1 MRSNI
6 GIAAGVIMPTII
18 TAHMVSVSAKSVVC
32 HGPVVVIP
40 MAAIDAADRP
50 PVIPA
55 RTWARYTHA
64 SAVTS
69 TMQLATRMLRTGSA
83 PRTVVCFGARGSS
96 MAERWRMTGQVLVAC
111 NCDWGCPCN
120 FNARPTTG
128 KCEGG
133 WTWHVD
139 TGAYGNVTL
148 DGLNF
153 SVYAN
158 WPGAIHEGNGEA
170 VIFIDERADD
180 RQRSAIETLVGGTVG
195 GPWGVLGW
203 TWPKVHG
210 PYAAPYEITFDGV
223 NSRVR
228 CGDDVEIEGGPIRNP
243 VSGAAAYPGVLLP
256 QGIIVKRAELG
267 ATARF
272 RLGRGLAY
280 DHSGKYLAVGP
291 FEYAST

>member
-1 MRSNI
+1 
-6 GIAAGVIMPTII
+6 
-18 TAHMVSVSAKSVVC
+18 
-32 HGPVVVIP
+32 
-40 MAAIDAADRP
+40 
-50 PVIPA
+50 
-55 RTWARYTHA
+55 
-64 SAVTS
+64 
-69 TMQLATRMLRTGSA
+69 
-83 PRTVVCFGARGSS
+83 
-96 MAERWRMTGQVLVAC
+96 MAESWKVTGQVLISC

-139 TGAYGNVTL
+139 RGTYGGVAL

-170 VIFIDERADD
+170 LLLIDERANAA
-180 RQRSAIETLVGGTVG
+180 QRAAIETLLGGKVG

-210 PYAAPYEITFDGV
+210 PHAVAYDITFDGIK
-223 NSRVR
+223 SCLK
-228 CGDDVEIEGGPIRNP
+228 CGQDVEVVGGPIRNP
-243 VSGAAAYPGVLLP
+243 VTGVESHPGIVLP
-256 QGIIVKRAELG
+256 EGIIVKRGDLG
-267 ATARF
+267 MSERF
-272 RLGRGLAY
+272 RVARGVNY

-291 FEYAST
+291 FDYASA